1 MLSKETILHKIQ
13 ILITNHF
20 ETPEDAF
27 AFFDKDGDGKLN
39 KAEIVKLLKD
49 AEITGFI
56 RGMVSSKLIEGY
68 DKDGDDLISWK
79 EFKSAIDEITE
90 ESK

>member
-49 AEITGFI
+49 DEITGFI
-56 RGMVSSKLIEGY
+56 RVMVSSKLIEGY